1 MTVVVSE
8 WQRNENNMGRDDEA
22 GDGFFFYP
30 HDWIS
35 GGYHLKGIDGDL
47 MEMLETRKKRYMEER
62 GYIEEGNNGY
72 GAGLATTARLL
83 VKTKGIRKYISVGEI

>member
-8 WQRNENNMGRDDEA
+8 WQRNENNMGKDDEA
-22 GDGFFFYP
+22 GDDFFFYP

-35 GGYHLKGIDGDL
+35 GGYHLTGIDGDL
-47 MEMLETRKKRYMEER
+47 METLETRKKRYMEDR

-72 GAGLATTARLL
+72 DAGLERTARLL
-83 VKTKGIRKYISVGEI
+83 EKTQDSRKYISVGEK